1 MKTWL
6 MTCLMLAV
14 SVPTASAK
22 PSGEGPEMGKR
33 MKQRML
39 QLRKEVL
46 KYEVG
51 LEEAKTEQVLTVLR
65 KFDPAREA
73 IHKKARG
80 AKRAVRRL
88 LKSDSNDQ
96 AAYSRVIK
104 DVQAVAAGKL
114 DLEKKQLAAL
124 KGHLTPKQ
132 QVLFRMAMKRIMK
145 RMKRKMREFKNIGP
159 GGKRGHRPPRH
170 RRGGGGEGFDPPG
183 APGGG
188 GQGDMAIPSGGLDLD
203 ADDLFL

>member
-6 MTCLMLAV
+6 LTCLVLLISA
-14 SVPTASAK
+14 PTASAK
-22 PSGEGPEMGKR
+22 RGGEGPEMGKR

-46 KYEVG
+46 RYEVG

-114 DLEKKQLAAL
+114 DLEKNQLAAL

-132 QVLFRMAMKRIMK
+132 KVLFRMAMKRIMK
-145 RMKRKMREFKNIGP
+145 QIGP
-159 GGKRGHRPPRH
+159 GGKRGHRSPRH
-170 RRGGGGEGFDPPG
+170 RRGGGGGGFGPPG
-183 APGGG
+183 VPGGG
-188 GQGDMAIPSGGLDLD
+188 GQGDMPIPSGGMNLDT
-203 ADDLFL
+203 DDLFL